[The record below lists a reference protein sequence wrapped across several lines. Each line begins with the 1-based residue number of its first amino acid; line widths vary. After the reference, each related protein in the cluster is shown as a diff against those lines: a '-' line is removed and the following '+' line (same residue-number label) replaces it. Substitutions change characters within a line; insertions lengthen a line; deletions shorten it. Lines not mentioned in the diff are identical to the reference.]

1 MTILFYLGKLR
12 NAMICCLIFALVN
25 GTVTAWSIYSGEQWY
40 GMGFLVASAAAATI
54 AAIKVNRHL
63 ELLEYDTF
71 TSQSIHG

>member
-1 MTILFYLGKLR
+1 M
-12 NAMICCLIFALVN
+12 VWN
-25 GTVTAWSIYSGEQWY
+25 GIPG
-40 GMGFLVASAAAATI
+40 GLAAAAI